1 MAEYISQNEIKTIEN
16 LEFFANQVVEGFIT
30 GLHKSPYHGFS
41 VEFAEHRLYNT
52 GESTRNIDWKLYART
67 DKLFVKRFEE
77 ETNLRCQLVI
87 DRSSSMHFPVQ
98 KMAIEYGFNV
108 MSDKPM
114 TYNLNEA
121 KELISLVESSDITFG
136 LTHNY
141 TGYPMVK
148 EARNRVKN
156 REIGEIRKIVMEY
169 SQGWLATFLESED
182 NKQASWRTDPN
193 RAGGSCCIGDI
204 GVHAENL
211 SHYITGLEIDSI
223 CSEFSTFVK
232 GRSLEDDA
240 NVLIRYQ
247 NGAKGILISSQISV
261 DEENRLNIRIYGSK
275 GGLEWDQQE
284 PNTLIL
290 KHLNSPREYIKTGAN
305 YGSSRLSNE
314 AIMSARLPAGHPEG
328 YLEAFAVLY
337 RNFAKV
343 LKSKLDGKKP
353 EKKFLD
359 FPNHYDGYRGMSF
372 IEACISSSNSKNRWT
387 KPKYL
392 NK

>member
-1 MAEYISQNEIKTIEN
+1 MSRKIKMGMVGGGSGAFIGPVHVMAAQLDNQIELVCGAFSSNPEKSIESGKSYYLNKNRVYPDYETMFKKESKLPIGERMDFVTIVTPN
-16 LEFFANQVVEGFIT
+16 
-30 GLHKSPYHGFS
+30 Y
-41 VEFAEHRLYNT
+41 
-52 GESTRNIDWKLYART
+52 
-67 DKLFVKRFEE
+67 
-77 ETNLRCQLVI
+77 
-87 DRSSSMHFPVQ
+87 MHFPIQ

-156 REIGEIRKIVMEY
+156 GEIGEIRKIVMEY

-305 YGSSRLSNE
+305 YGNSRLSNE